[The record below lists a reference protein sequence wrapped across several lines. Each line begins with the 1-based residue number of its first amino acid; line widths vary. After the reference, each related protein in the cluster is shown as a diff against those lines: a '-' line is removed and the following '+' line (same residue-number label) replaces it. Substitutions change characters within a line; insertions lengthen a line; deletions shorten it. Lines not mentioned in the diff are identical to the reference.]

1 METLKMSLGKEGEEF
16 ACEYLTRKGYK
27 ILERNF
33 RKPWGELDIV
43 ARAPD
48 RTLVFVEVKTMRDSG
63 PEGLE
68 PEDQMS
74 PAKRRKFTRVA
85 MLYAGSH
92 ENFIDD
98 KKGWRMDVIA
108 LTKKEK
114 TFAIGHYE
122 NI

>member
-1 METLKMSLGKEGEEF
+1 MPTKRSALGKEGEDF
-16 ACEYLTRKGYK
+16 ACEYLTKKGYE

-63 PEGLE
+63 PEGLK

-74 PAKRRKFTRVA
+74 PAKRKKFTRTA

-92 ENFIDD
+92 ENFMDD
-98 KKGWRMDVIA
+98 KKGWRMDVIT
-108 LTKKEK
+108 LLKREEK
-114 TFAIGHYE
+114 FEVQHYE